1 MSQIASPGPARTG
14 PHAGTRQRREL
25 NRAIRQSMRDL
36 AVQLSLLTHQIGGRL
51 DLKGTDLDCLD
62 LIDRYGPIGP
72 GALARRTGLHP
83 ATMTGIIDRLE
94 RGGWITRE
102 RDPDDRRAITV
113 QLVRTRG
120 REILRL
126 FGGMNTALTQISA
139 GYTDDE
145 LAVIADFVRRTAEA
159 ATEAAA
165 ELPPACSHSAATGG
179 PAAGARTSCTTSKDI
194 SASPATLRPPGA
206 FFAVTRRA

>member
-1 MSQIASPGPARTG
+1 MSQVDSSEPARTG
-14 PHAGTRQRREL
+14 WRAGTRQRREL
-25 NRAIRQSMRDL
+25 NRAVRESMRDL
-36 AVQLSLLTHQIGGRL
+36 AVQLSLLTNQIGGRL

-102 RDPDDRRAITV
+102 RDPNDRRAITV

-126 FGGMNTALTQISA
+126 FGGMNTAMTQICA
-139 GYTDDE
+139 GCTDDE
-145 LAVIADFVRRTAEA
+145 LAVIADFVRRAAEA

-165 ELPPACSHSAATGG
+165 ELPPA
-179 PAAGARTSCTTSKDI
+179 
-194 SASPATLRPPGA
+194 
-206 FFAVTRRA
+206 

>member
-1 MSQIASPGPARTG
+1 MSQVYSPEPAGTG
-14 PHAGTRQRREL
+14 RQAGTRQRREL
-25 NRAIRQSMRDL
+25 NRAVRQSLRDL

-102 RDPDDRRAITV
+102 PDPNDRRAITV
-113 QLVRTRG
+113 QLVRARG

-126 FGGMNTALTQISA
+126 FGGMNTAMTQICA

-159 ATEAAA
+159 ATKAAA
-165 ELPPACSHSAATGG
+165 ELPPA
-179 PAAGARTSCTTSKDI
+179 
-194 SASPATLRPPGA
+194 
-206 FFAVTRRA
+206 

>member
-1 MSQIASPGPARTG
+1 MSQVDSSGSARRG
-14 PHAGTRQRREL
+14 EL
-25 NRAIRQSMRDL
+25 NQAIRETMRDL
-36 AVQLSLLTHQIGGRL
+36 AVRLSLLTHQVGGRL

-102 RDPDDRRAITV
+102 RDPNDRRAITIR
-113 QLVRTRG
+113 LHRSRA

-126 FGGMNTALTQISA
+126 FGGMNAEMVRISA
-139 GYTDDE
+139 SYTDAE
-145 LAVIADFVRRTAEA
+145 LAVIAGFLQRA
-159 ATEAAA
+159 ADAASAAA
-165 ELPPACSHSAATGG
+165 HELPPV
-179 PAAGARTSCTTSKDI
+179 GA
-194 SASPATLRPPGA
+194 
-206 FFAVTRRA
+206 

>member
-1 MSQIASPGPARTG
+1 
-14 PHAGTRQRREL
+14 
-25 NRAIRQSMRDL
+25 MRDL

-83 ATMTGIIDRLE
+83 ATMTGVIDRQE
-94 RGGWITRE
+94 RGGWIARE
-102 RDPDDRRAITV
+102 RDPNDRRAITV

-126 FGGMNTALTQISA
+126 FGGMNTAMTHICA

-145 LAVIADFVRRTAEA
+145 LAVIADFTRRTARA

-165 ELPPACSHSAATGG
+165 QLPPA
-179 PAAGARTSCTTSKDI
+179 
-194 SASPATLRPPGA
+194 
-206 FFAVTRRA
+206 